1 MKRSQ
6 GQRIHWES
14 LQPGERYIMR
24 TSSGEALVKVD
35 VVVVTGIGVT
45 IEDGQVKSLKQS
57 KTFRKG
63 DTYVADPS
71 YAEFFEPTE

>member
-1 MKRSQ
+1 MKRSI
-6 GQRIHWES
+6 GRRICWES
-14 LQPGERYIMR
+14 LAPGSRYILR
-24 TSSGEALVKVD
+24 TSGGEALVRVD
-35 VVVVTGIGVT
+35 IAVATGIGVT
-45 IEDGQVKSLKQS
+45 IEEGQIKSVKAD